1 MEGDTVAELTHSLVA
16 AVEGLQAADL
26 SALGSADV
34 TQLVTVL
41 EVQRRKL
48 AAVDQ
53 RVLAEVGERGLAGGY
68 AAASTT
74 DLLVALLRITPAE
87 AKARVAQAGDLGPR
101 RTMTGEPLPPIL
113 PAVAAAVLDGEISA
127 AHASVITRCLDAI
140 PPDIACEMAPVAERF
155 LVEAARHEHPAAL
168 ARTAQLLLVR
178 VDPDGR
184 EPRTA
189 EIERRRDLTLH
200 SRADGSADIRRAADP
215 PSRGGIAHRA

>member
-101 RTMTGEPLPPIL
+101 RTKTGEPLPPIL

-155 LVEAARHEHPAAL
+155 LVEAARHEHPRRWPAPHSYCSCAST
-168 ARTAQLLLVR
+168 RTGASRVR
-178 VDPDGR
+178 RKSSDGAISR
-184 EPRTA
+184 CIPVRTGPRT
-189 EIERRRDLTLH
+189 
-200 SRADGSADIRRAADP
+200 SA
-215 PSRGGIAHRA
+215 GC